1 MKVFFWLCVTRMS
14 KQHFYDIHLPKE
26 DFHRSLH
33 EMGFLHSTK
42 VQNKPLPL
50 PHLSL
55 LPSLFI
61 WLVTTICPHWSS
73 KTPSSERLPTRRNLL
88 SYPRCFEQK
97 QPSGAL
103 TIWMEF
109 SVIPER
115 IQMERFI
122 PVESFRKKGD
132 AFRSISFFPLLLEFP
147 KISVPFVHSYSVR
160 LFTVILLR
168 KNAKDLKD
176 GGRFP
181 KRLSLHCV
189 SLLVGSVGGCFRTQL
204 QPCRWK
210 RITFCGRYLCFSF
223 TFQRASPELHRGKK
237 MWMPIASF
245 PDDMWMLQQLERR
258 NCRLLQKEKNNFQ
271 VVQ

>member
-122 PVESFRKKGD
+122 PVESFRKKGN

-181 KRLSLHCV
+181 KRLSLLCV
-189 SLLVGSVGGCFRTQL
+189 SLLVGSVGGQHNCN
-204 QPCRWK
+204 PA
-210 RITFCGRYLCFSF
+210 GEN
-223 TFQRASPELHRGKK
+223 ELRFVVGTCVFLSHSSVLPSSYIVGKK
-237 MWMPIASF
+237 CGCW
-245 PDDMWMLQQLERR
+245 
-258 NCRLLQKEKNNFQ
+258 LLVSLMKCGCCSS
-271 VVQ
+271 